1 MGRPKAMLVLGGW
14 ENADKVVASD
24 GLAGRP
30 DGPDTGAVGLGCPTA
45 AAVAA
50 IDALKGFDDGPA
62 DAKGFAP
69 VVVEDPNAEGPL
81 PAAAAKPVNGFG
93 APNAEVLDPKV
104 LLAGWIGCPNA
115 SVAVDW
121 VEAPNGLLAD

>member
-1 MGRPKAMLVLGGW
+1 MLGGW

-24 GLAGRP
+24 GLGGRL
-30 DGPDTGAVGLGCPTA
+30 DGPDVGAVGLGCPDA
-45 AAVAA
+45 AAAAA
-50 IDALKGFDDGPA
+50 IDAPKGFDVGPA
-62 DAKGFAP
+62 DAKGFVP

-81 PAAAAKPVNGFG
+81 PAAAVKPVNGFG

-115 SVAVDW
+115 LVVVD
-121 VEAPNGLLAD
+121 